1 MLLVHKIDEFGK
13 LGWAAAII
21 ISFWLAWPLGLM
33 LIAFLAGSGRL
44 TWRGEWDAPGTWFNL
59 ASRRE
64 HRNSKWGGFRGS
76 SSGNEAF
83 DAYREETLRKLEEE
97 EREFKAFLDRLRKAR
112 DKAEFDAFMAERR
125 QRTSGVQDVSAEPTA

>member
-13 LGWAAAII
+13 LGWAAALIV
-21 ISFWLAWPLGLM
+21 SFWLAWPLGLM

-44 TWRGEWDAPGTWFNL
+44 TWRGGSEAPGTWFNL
-59 ASRRE
+59 GSRRE
-64 HRNSKWGGFRGS
+64 YRNFKWGGFKS
-76 SSGNEAF
+76 ASSGNEAF

-125 QRTSGVQDVSAEPTA
+125 KRSSGAQDLDVETTA